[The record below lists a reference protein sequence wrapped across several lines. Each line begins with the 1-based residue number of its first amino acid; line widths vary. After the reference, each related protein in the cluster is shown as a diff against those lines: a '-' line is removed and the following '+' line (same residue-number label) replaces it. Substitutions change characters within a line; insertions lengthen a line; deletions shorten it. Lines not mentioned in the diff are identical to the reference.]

1 MKKKKWTLQELISE
15 IGSIGNNPYARHA
28 IEYEFPLLAIT
39 NAAGELVYE
48 DKHRIDAYSLAMNL
62 LAYHMERFFRIFMS
76 QKGSDMEDF
85 WNDNHDEFHRLLTGI
100 FDGIYGGEGV
110 REKIQP
116 KK

>member
-62 LAYHMERFFRIFMS
+62 LAYHMERFFRNFLS
-76 QKGSDMEDF
+76 QNGSDMEDF

-100 FDGIYGGEGV
+100 FDGIYGMKGV
-110 REKIQP
+110 R
-116 KK
+116 KKNQQKK